1 MEQILHEAYNV
12 QVPLQSCCFVPLHQ
26 SVLEYTE
33 QWYGVLLL
41 HFVASAETL
50 CQSIPLLH
58 LFERFLESCVQIC
71 SHTPEL

>member
-12 QVPLQSCCFVPLHQ
+12 QILLQSCCIVPIHH

-41 HFVASAETL
+41 HFVASATKFFAKNL

-58 LFERFLESCVQIC
+58 LFERFLL
-71 SHTPEL
+71 HD